1 MLFIEITF
9 KVTTAEVQL
18 VSEGNHNHQTVYC
31 QQMCIGVS
39 AAVLQACSTTRLVF
53 SNFDTDVQYTN
64 ITILYLFYRLKF
76 LSAISPFG
84 LEFAGTQYS
93 ERKI

>member
-39 AAVLQACSTTRLVF
+39 AAVMQACRITRLVF
-53 SNFDTDVQYTN
+53 SNFDTDVHN
-64 ITILYLFYRLKF
+64 IDNTLFIL
-76 LSAISPFG
+76 
-84 LEFAGTQYS
+84 
-93 ERKI
+93 